1 MTNLLAWGD
10 ALFLLRCELGRLQI
24 QRIVIHAEDKKS
36 SFRVC
41 RVKYDEAFALPADAR
56 LVAAKEVEDTEL
68 AIHYPLLVFHGKQ
81 ESDHE
86 LSLDTSSVARNLGV
100 HTRRYTNHLVDNVSP
115 EGREC
120 LFFCILFDTDSDDVI
135 GLRLLNKLNYLTHD
149 NKAPDGESKAVFGN
163 ACNSPQC
170 LISDGPH
177 VLLSERH
184 AQTVMI
190 LRLQRGTDGDIS
202 GFYVWYTQVDVTHSI
217 TSFPPE
223 TFQVVS
229 CAYVSRTHASK
240 PHMLIHAQ
248 RKIRL
253 SADDDRKSH
262 IWSIVTLDGE
272 NNEVSHCHYLPS
284 KVDEITCC
292 CFISELSEWDFTA
305 SASRETSA
313 IELWDNRQKVQSS
326 RLEVNVSTLVVTGT
340 TSNTI
345 HVHSNG
351 VLIVSYALPAPP
363 VEMFMWE
370 TDVLSQYHVLC
381 LRCDDVDRSFY
392 FLGFSSNAQKSSMDL
407 LLSFKNV
414 GFAYAAN
421 FAGIHTGDFSAFR
434 QVLLLNHLSTIVETS
449 SNSTENEAGSDHHVN
464 DWYLI
469 KRSVLVIQK
478 AFAPYAKLCCHRLRL
493 REKKTSMDD
502 THSRKRSRNDK
513 KSSSSRLTMEPLRC
527 IELIQKPSLR
537 DKLAGQDDKEQCCV
551 SNFLALQSQLNKL
564 VNNLLARLNHGIQ
577 LLDRLQKIVG
587 DKEALIHNLILFI
600 AEQWQTQQSGV
611 AYGNLS
617 SFIGSH
623 NSLFDSRSFVD
634 MKIIVD
640 SPLNLVTF
648 TTNTNEAWENVL
660 RFTLEDSKMH
670 IVLQQF
676 RVLQH
681 SPSSSFIYAEVLL
694 RSMAGLELDDSFVVL
709 TAHPGTAVQW
719 YQSSSTIFSKLSS
732 GGEMADQTARFNLKL
747 HFEPKF
753 TFLRQRK
760 PLELTLWLHWGPPQ
774 GDHDLRSNVAAVAI
788 APIRIYPDDVL
799 AAGRELHNGAWDNK
813 SCSKESLLFLSSG
826 SNLVSWFAN
835 YESFV
840 AVKSM
845 IRPTFSIIDI
855 SLRSH
860 ELMLYEMS
868 RMIAKLPSDV
878 YVMRNPLQISQL
890 RALQRLLRLMRN
902 ELKQSPI
909 EHIVSESQA
918 QTSRQ
923 EQLIS
928 IHRSMQHDTD
938 LQANQVLHKLQK
950 RVNFHTMWF
959 NATDTSN

>member
-10 ALFLLRCELGRLQI
+10 ALFLLRCEL
-24 QRIVIHAEDKKS
+24 
-36 SFRVC
+36 
-41 RVKYDEAFALPADAR
+41 AFALPADAR

-272 NNEVSHCHYLPS
+272 NNERMGFHGLG
-284 KVDEITCC
+284 
-292 CFISELSEWDFTA
+292 F
-305 SASRETSA
+305 
-313 IELWDNRQKVQSS
+313 
-326 RLEVNVSTLVVTGT
+326 
-340 TSNTI
+340 SNTI

-826 SNLVSWFAN
+826 SNLVSW
-835 YESFV
+835 
-840 AVKSM
+840 
-845 IRPTFSIIDI
+845 
-855 SLRSH
+855 SH